1 MQKTLL
7 DFCERSTGE
16 SEEARSSAGSSI
28 SLESGG
34 VGQELDTNSM
44 ISEASVTCFGT
55 CCERGRID
63 PNQPRTRDILDA
75 TTKIIHGQKR
85 SVSAS
90 WFDRYS
96 WLTLCETKNVL
107 FCHCCVAAHR
117 NASQSMVLFSCL
129 RTVSLLPNSPYYNVY
144 FDISINYT
152 DF

>member
-34 VGQELDTNSM
+34 VGQELDTNSV

-63 PNQPRTRDILDA
+63 PEPEI
-75 TTKIIHGQKR
+75 
-85 SVSAS
+85 
-90 WFDRYS
+90 F
-96 WLTLCETKNVL
+96 
-107 FCHCCVAAHR
+107 
-117 NASQSMVLFSCL
+117 SMRRRRPFTA
-129 RTVSLLPNSPYYNVY
+129 RRGR
-144 FDISINYT
+144 
-152 DF
+152 